1 MKSLLT
7 LAAALALGGAPAL
20 ATETTTPS
28 TSVPSTSVS
37 STSVSSTSVPSTSVS
52 STSVSSTSVPST
64 SVSSTSVSSTSVPT
78 TSTTSTTQPPGSFTR
93 TPGFY
98 KNRPDVTQSILDAA
112 GGIEVCGL
120 TIDNTSVGSASSALE
135 AMCGPNGGDKKTGL
149 IRALTAAALTQAAG
163 GATFGGFDLC
173 NMLCATGASDDE
185 LSACTKI
192 TAAFNESADNLPA
205 PFGGGSADSGP
216 CQEAADSACRLSDP
230 ATCNP

>member
-1 MKSLLT
+1 MEREASMKSLMT
-7 LAAALALGGAPAL
+7 LAAALALGAAPTL

-28 TSVPSTSVS
+28 TSVPSTSVPSTS
-37 STSVSSTSVPSTSVS
+37 STSVPSTSSTSVPSTSV
-52 STSVSSTSVPST
+52 PST
-64 SVSSTSVSSTSVPT
+64 SSTSVPT
-78 TSTTSTTQPPGSFTR
+78 TSTTSTTQPRDGFTR

-98 KNRPDVTQSILDAA
+98 KNKPAVTQSILDAA

-173 NMLCATGASDDE
+173 NMACAMGASDDE

-205 PFGGGSADSGP
+205 PFGGGGSADSGP
-216 CQEAADSACRLSDP
+216 CQEAADSACRLSDT
-230 ATCNP
+230 ATCP

>member
-1 MKSLLT
+1 MKSVIT
-7 LAAALALGGAPAL
+7 LAGVLALGAAPTL

-28 TSVPSTSVS
+28 TSVP

-78 TSTTSTTQPPGSFTR
+78 TSTTSTTQPREGFTR

-98 KNRPDVTQSILDAA
+98 KNRPALTQSILDAA

-135 AMCGPNGGDKKTGL
+135 AMCGPNGGDKKTAL

-173 NMLCATGASDDE
+173 NMTCADPGASDDE

-192 TAAFNESADNLPA
+192 TTAFNESGDNLSA
-205 PFGGGSADSGP
+205 PFGGGSADSVP
-216 CQEAADSACRLSDP
+216 CQEAGDSACRLSDP
-230 ATCNP
+230 ATCPNP

>member
-1 MKSLLT
+1 MEREASMKSLMT
-7 LAAALALGGAPAL
+7 LAAALALGAAPTL

-28 TSVPSTSVS
+28 TSVPSTSVPSTS
-37 STSVSSTSVPSTSVS
+37 STSVPSTSSTSVPSTSV
-52 STSVSSTSVPST
+52 PST
-64 SVSSTSVSSTSVPT
+64 SSTSVPT
-78 TSTTSTTQPPGSFTR
+78 TSTTSTTQPRDGFTR

-98 KNRPDVTQSILDAA
+98 KNKPAVTQSILDAA

-173 NMLCATGASDDE
+173 NMTCADPGASDDE

-192 TAAFNESADNLPA
+192 TTAFNESGDNLPA
-205 PFGGGSADSGP
+205 PFGGGGAADSGP
-216 CQEAADSACRLSDP
+216 CQEAGDSACRLSDP
-230 ATCNP
+230 ATCPNP

>member
-37 STSVSSTSVPSTSVS
+37 STSVS

-135 AMCGPNGGDKKTGL
+135 AMCGPNGGDKKTAL

-192 TAAFNESADNLPA
+192 TAAFNESGDNLPA
-205 PFGGGSADSGP
+205 PFGGGGSADSGP